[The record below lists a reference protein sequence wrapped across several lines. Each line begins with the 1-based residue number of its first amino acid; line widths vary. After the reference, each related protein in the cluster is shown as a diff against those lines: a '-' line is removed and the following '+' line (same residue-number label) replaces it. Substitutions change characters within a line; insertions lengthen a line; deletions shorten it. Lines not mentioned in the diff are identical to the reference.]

1 MRGRRTMADVKA
13 IDGCKTIGGCR
24 AIGGQPGNSVA
35 RLLIRSPRRCSEHL
49 DPSGVVR
56 SGSADKPE
64 TKMLPLKS
72 IGLSLVL
79 FATASTDSIDQP
91 PTLYPGSPCAITSP
105 HFIALPTGLG
115 TLKNFLSS
123 GFDRVSPIYCPI
135 STEDRSEFT
144 KQLAS
149 DTVDEHRWC
158 GQSARLI
165 PPPDIS
171 YLVCRRNPR
180 VCFTFALGSS

>member
-1 MRGRRTMADVKA
+1 MSKRAGRARNLS
-13 IDGCKTIGGCR
+13 IS
-24 AIGGQPGNSVA
+24 QSVVH
-35 RLLIRSPRRCSEHL
+35 SS
-49 DPSGVVR
+49 
-56 SGSADKPE
+56 SADKPE
-64 TKMLPLKS
+64 TMMLPLKS

-123 GFDRVSPIYCPI
+123 GFDRVTPIYCPI
-135 STEDRSEFT
+135 PTENLGEFT

-158 GQSARLI
+158 GQSARLN
-165 PPPDIS
+165 PPPEIS
-171 YLVCRRNPR
+171 YLICRRNPR
-180 VCFTFALGSS
+180 VCFTFALGRS